1 MTKRYHDYLTS
12 AVAAALIFGTPI
24 SANAQTAA
32 QPLPMPKEHLASIEA
47 QGGLYD
53 GPVAAYV
60 TSVGERVATAA
71 GRTGQCG
78 FHVLNSQ
85 VVNAFTS
92 PPGCHV
98 YITRGILAILNS
110 EAELAGTL
118 GHEIGHVNA
127 NHAGKRQQ
135 RTLLTSLGAL
145 ALGAAT
151 KSQQVAQIA
160 SQAAQLS
167 VLSYSRTQEF
177 EADALGVQYL
187 PKAGYSSLG
196 LTETLKALQREDQ
209 LQARLR
215 GPGGQAIPGW
225 LRSHPLT
232 TDRITRTVQIAAS
245 PSLAQVSGLGRP
257 DPYLSAMSG
266 LAYGDDP
273 AQGFVMGR
281 KFAHPS
287 LGIAFEAPEGFALNN
302 GNAAVTIAG
311 PNNAR
316 ALFGVGRLAGGRLE
330 DYAANLMR
338 QAAGQTPIQVS
349 QPQVTRI
356 NDVDAVFL
364 PAVARTPSGDV
375 EVVVFAYATGPD
387 SAFHFLA
394 QAPAGGARAF
404 DPLFRS
410 FHKLSSSEVAALR
423 PKRIEIVTVRPG
435 DTPAS
440 LSERMAMDANRLEYF
455 QMING
460 LEPGAALK
468 FGRKVKLIAYAK

>member
-1 MTKRYHDYLTS
+1 MTRRYQDYLIS
-12 AVAAALIFGTPI
+12 VLAVALIAGA
-24 SANAQTAA
+24 SGNANAQTSA
-32 QPLPMPKEHLASIEA
+32 QPLPMPKEHVASIEA

-60 TSVGERVATAA
+60 SSVGERVAVAA
-71 GRTGQCG
+71 GRAGQCG

-85 VVNAFTS
+85 VINAFTS

-167 VLSYSRTQEF
+167 VLSYSRNQEF

-209 LQARLR
+209 LQAQLR
-215 GPGGQAIPGW
+215 GPGSQAVPGW

-245 PSLAQVSGLGRP
+245 PSLAQVPALGRA
-257 DPYLSAMSG
+257 DPYLTAMSG

-281 KFAHPS
+281 KFAHPG
-287 LGIAFEAPEGFALNN
+287 LGIGFEAPDGFALNN
-302 GNAAVTIAG
+302 GNAAVSIAG

-316 ALFGVGRLAGGRLE
+316 AIFGVGRLAGGRLE

-338 QAAGQTPIQVS
+338 QAAGQTPIQAS

-364 PAVARTPSGDV
+364 PAVARTSSGNV

-387 SAFHFLA
+387 TAFHFLA
-394 QAPAGGARAF
+394 QAPAGGVRVF

-410 FHKLSSSEVAALR
+410 FHKLSSSEAATLR
-423 PKRIEIVTVRPG
+423 PRRIEVATVRAG

-460 LEPGAALK
+460 LAPGASLK
-468 FGRKVKLIAYAK
+468 PGRRVKLITYVK